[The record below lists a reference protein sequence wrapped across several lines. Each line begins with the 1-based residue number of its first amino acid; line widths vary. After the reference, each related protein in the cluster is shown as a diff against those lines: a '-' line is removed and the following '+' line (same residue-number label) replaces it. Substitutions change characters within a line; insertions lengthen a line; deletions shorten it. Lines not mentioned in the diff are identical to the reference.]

1 MRKEIEVMV
10 IKIPQEK
17 YPVKPVREAFQREGF
32 RYSKKESSF
41 IGKVTDENRIF
52 LKLLGLLKE

>member
-1 MRKEIEVMV
+1 MV

-17 YPVKPVREAFQREGF
+17 YPIKPGLEAFQREGF